1 MRSHAFVQ
9 FSKDSRYQTNGSGKH
24 VMHYSIYALD
34 SRGDKIVVGEGFK
47 GESEA
52 NAAIRLI
59 SRELGLQQPEPRTQS
74 PAANDDELK
83 FNALAA
89 DR

>member
-1 MRSHAFVQ
+1 
-9 FSKDSRYQTNGSGKH
+9 
-24 VMHYSIYALD
+24 MHYSIHAVD
-34 SRGDKIVVGEGFK
+34 THGGKIVVGEGFK

-59 SRELGLQQPEPRTQS
+59 SRELGLRQPENRTDS
-74 PAANDDELK
+74 PAANDDEYK

-89 DR
+89 DN